1 VADVGLPVAADTL
14 ARAADLIE
22 RLLVDYKPEQIPDH
36 WVANSDQVNCVGGP
50 DAIAETW
57 TWREADLIA
66 AFDPHTVAALVDP
79 LHEAA
84 AEVRHAVEV
93 YGAERGLME
102 TSAACQGLLE
112 FARRLLREEEGTD
125 G

>member
-1 VADVGLPVAADTL
+1 VGLPVAADTL
-14 ARAADLIE
+14 TRAADLIE
-22 RLLVDYKPEQIPDH
+22 RLLADYRPEQIPDH

-50 DAIAETW
+50 DSIAETW

-66 AFDPHTVAALVDP
+66 AFDPHTVAALVP
-79 LHEAA
+79 ALHALAA
-84 AEVRHAVEV
+84 DLIAQRTEEPPRVWPVNLSLAS
-93 YGAERGLME
+93 
-102 TSAACQGLLE
+102 SALLA